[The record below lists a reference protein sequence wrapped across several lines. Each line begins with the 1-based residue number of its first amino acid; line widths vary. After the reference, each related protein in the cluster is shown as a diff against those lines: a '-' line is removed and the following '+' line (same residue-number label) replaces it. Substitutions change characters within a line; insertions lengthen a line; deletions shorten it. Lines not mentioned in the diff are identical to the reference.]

1 MVPLPNKI
9 LAKPGARGCTANCA
23 ASFPEMERREKA
35 LSREQERLVALASEK
50 TLLEQKAELL
60 REQEGLLA
68 LELEKTLLQE
78 KAKLLREQEGL
89 LALELQLVEG
99 QEGLSARS
107 GVRDFE
113 GEEPGS
119 VRNVDEFDDLPSSP
133 YKHNKQIAEALD
145 SAQDIA
151 VLSLIQATIEAMVSE
166 DRLLTKADAHYLNSL
181 VHQED
186 AQLVAGFKDA
196 AGNRQ
201 VFFDAV
207 LKDIL
212 LSKAGGGMG
221 NKKYAMYKTN
231 SQEVNDKALA
241 FEKKL
246 KRL

>member
-1 MVPLPNKI
+1 MSGFVP
-9 LAKPGARGCTANCA
+9 
-23 ASFPEMERREKA
+23 MERSEKA
-35 LSREQERLVALASEK
+35 LLRERE
-50 TLLEQKAELL
+50 TLLQQKAELL
-60 REQEGLLA
+60 REQERLVA
-68 LELEKTLLQE
+68 LELADALLEE
-78 KAKLLREQEGL
+78 KAELLREQERL
-89 LALELQLVEG
+89 EALELQLVEG

-107 GVRDFE
+107 GVPDFE

-119 VRNVDEFDDLPSSP
+119 VRDAHEFDDMPSSP
-133 YKHNKQIAEALD
+133 YKHNKEIAEALD

-151 VLSLIQATIEAMVSE
+151 VLSLIQASIETMVSE
-166 DRLLTKADAHYLNSL
+166 DRLLTKADAHFLNSL

-186 AQLVAGFKDA
+186 ARLVAGFKDA

-201 VFFDAV
+201 IFFDAV

>member
-1 MVPLPNKI
+1 MSGFVP
-9 LAKPGARGCTANCA
+9 
-23 ASFPEMERREKA
+23 MERSEKA
-35 LSREQERLVALASEK
+35 LLRERE
-50 TLLEQKAELL
+50 TLLQQKAELL
-60 REQEGLLA
+60 REQERLVA
-68 LELEKTLLQE
+68 LELADALLEE
-78 KAKLLREQEGL
+78 KAELLREQERL
-89 LALELQLVEG
+89 AALELQLVEG

-107 GVRDFE
+107 GVRDFK

-119 VRNVDEFDDLPSSP
+119 VRDVDEFDDMPSSP

-151 VLSLIQATIEAMVSE
+151 VLSLIQATIETMVSE

-186 AQLVAGFKDA
+186 ARLVAGFKDA